1 MREPVSAN
9 ARPALAQ
16 PRAAVQQQEP
26 GISGGDDT
34 LVSRTDRARRSV
46 LARTIA
52 GAVAVLSWLG
62 PVQISWQAAQQS
74 AAIIATHG

>member
-16 PRAAVQQQEP
+16 PRAAVQQEQ
-26 GISGGDDT
+26 GIPGGDDT